1 MQKRWTA
8 LALAAL
14 MLLTASCHR
23 TAEPSGDG
31 SQSPQIGWRPQDTSA
46 QSSASEADP
55 VKPPPAWEE
64 GRTLEDL
71 PDDYNSLELPIQGAT
86 GYAPVEMALWADPA
100 DRDAAAQAVEDWEK
114 AQEEKKRLEEEQ
126 KRLEE
131 EQKRLEEEQAKAEA
145 AAQSQS
151 QAQQGGGETAAPAEP
166 GPSPAG
172 SADQSGAPEEPSEG
186 EAASEEEK
194 EPAAQPEAPA
204 PAEGS
209 SSAGESA
216 PPPGDPDAS
225 AQQPPAQPEP
235 PAGTEQPPETAQTP
249 PAPETPEE
257 EEEEPPTLTDGALA
271 LLKPGTAFTVLEEQG
286 EWWHIAVTADCFT
299 DEEQTATHT
308 QETTGWVEHK
318 YCFVNLPDV
327 IPSIIYDATNSY
339 SSHFVSCGKD
349 IPEVTGEAFYTSK
362 TYNERLDKME
372 FMMPVLYSMAHRLC
386 AAQQAALAEGNSLI
400 LYEGYRPHT
409 VQTKV
414 LNSLSALARRDPEIK
429 DGVSGKPWS
438 ISWFISGGYSNHQ
451 RGYAVDVG
459 LAKVLETKEYTTG
472 GCRYVRV
479 WNFERYEMPTP
490 IHELSKAAATYVAP
504 VTINS
509 NTAWKNAEMTQAM
522 ASNEPALGLQGYC
535 TGAGLTPL
543 ASEWWHFNDLTTRSQ
558 VLSNQGI
565 GDFEIVSVRSTAPA

>member
-14 MLLTASCHR
+14 MLLTASCARHSPSESSSDSSQGKVWPVPEQSLNQE
-23 TAEPSGDG
+23 EP
-31 SQSPQIGWRPQDTSA
+31 
-46 QSSASEADP
+46 EP
-55 VKPPPAWEE
+55 VKEPPKWEE

-71 PDDYNSLELPIQGAT
+71 PDDYGGLELPVQGAT
-86 GYAPVEMALWADPA
+86 GYAPVELALWAEPG

-145 AAQSQS
+145 AAQS

-249 PAPETPEE
+249 PAPEIPEE

-339 SSHFVSCGKD
+339 SSHFRSCGKV
-349 IPEVTGEAFYTSK
+349 IPEVTGEAFYPSK
-362 TYNERLDKME
+362 TYNERLGKME
-372 FMMPVLYSMAHRLC
+372 FMMPVLYSMAFKLC
-386 AAQQAALAEGNSLI
+386 EAQQSALAEGNSLI
-400 LYEGYRPHT
+400 LYEGYRPHE

-414 LNSLSALARRDPEIK
+414 LNSLSAMTRTDPEVK
-429 DGVSGKPWS
+429 EAVTGAPWR

-490 IHELSKAAATYVAP
+490 IHELSQAAATYTGP
-504 VTINS
+504 VTIHS
-509 NTAWKNAEMTQAM
+509 TTAWKNAEMTQAM
-522 ASNEPALGLQGYC
+522 ASNEPALGLQRYC
-535 TGAGLTPL
+535 TGADLTPL
-543 ASEWWHFNDLTTRSQ
+543 ASEWWHFNDLTARSQ
-558 VLSNQGI
+558 VLDHQGI
-565 GDFEIVSVRSTAPA
+565 GDFLISSVRSAAPG

>member
-31 SQSPQIGWRPQDTSA
+31 SQTPQIGWRPQDTSA

-71 PDDYNSLELPIQGAT
+71 PDDYNGLELPIQGAT
-86 GYAPVEMALWADPA
+86 GYAPVEIALWADPA

-145 AAQSQS
+145 AAQS

-216 PPPGDPDAS
+216 PPPEAPDAS

-414 LNSLSALARRDPEIK
+414 LNSLSALARQDPEIK

-490 IHELSKAAATYVAP
+490 IHELSQAAATYTGP
-504 VTINS
+504 VTIHS
-509 NTAWKNAEMTQAM
+509 TTAWKNAEMTQAM
-522 ASNEPALGLQGYC
+522 ASNEPALGLQRYC
-535 TGAGLTPL
+535 TGADLTPL
-543 ASEWWHFNDLTTRSQ
+543 ASEWWHFNDLTARSQ
-558 VLSNQGI
+558 VLDHQGI
-565 GDFEIVSVRSTAPA
+565 GDFLISSVRSAAPG